1 MNDLYLFL
9 IFVPVSYFVG
19 SINFATIISSLKNK
33 NIKELGSGNPGTMN
47 MLRSVGKFWGCLTF
61 VLDFAKGVAFALIGM
76 FVFQNTMLA
85 MCALGFTTVLG
96 HVFSCFC
103 KFKGGKGVATS
114 LGAFAVISPITFAVA
129 FVLMITYLA
138 FFKKGFI
145 GSLLAISIVAIVN
158 IIRVSVQREPYFYI
172 SLILLVVWLIFIF
185 WTHRSNFKRIK
196 NKTENSLS
204 LFGKEDKEKDENIK
218 ES

>member
-1 MNDLYLFL
+1 MDDLYLFL
-9 IFVPVSYFVG
+9 IFVPICYIVG
-19 SINFATIISSLKNK
+19 SINFATIIAAIKNK

-61 VLDFAKGVAFALIGM
+61 VLDCAKGIAFGLVGM
-76 FVFQNTMLA
+76 FVFKQYSALA
-85 MCALGFTTVLG
+85 MYVLGFATVLG
-96 HVFSCFC
+96 HVFSCFS

-114 LGAFAVISPITFAVA
+114 LGAFAVISPIAFAVT
-129 FVLMITYLA
+129 FVLLLLYLA

-145 GSLLAISIVAIVN
+145 ASLLAISILVVTNIVKLCL
-158 IIRVSVQREPYFYI
+158 QRPSYYYVC
-172 SLILLVVWLIFIF
+172 LILLVLWLGFIF

-196 NKTENSLS
+196 NNTENSLT
-204 LFGKEDKEKDENIK
+204 LFGKEDENKK